1 MWQIYSGISFRLV
14 QCDIDGLT
22 CSKQMS
28 NIVLMEQNTAGIIVQ
43 AFTNVK
49 FLSILNAPIITHL
62 KYVMN
67 SSYKSVMQKTA
78 CKNSI

>member
-1 MWQIYSGISFRLV
+1 MWQICSSILFRLV
-14 QCDIDGLT
+14 QRDIDGLT

-28 NIVLMEQNTAGIIVQ
+28 NIVLMEQTTAGAKVQ
-43 AFTNVK
+43 AFANVK

-67 SSYKSVMQKTA
+67 NSYKSVMRKTA
-78 CKNSI
+78 WKNSI